1 MPSMQWYYS
10 KFPPPPAQLPNFP
23 MLAAPVFQQWK
34 AEKHLWMKETIFQL
48 ESKLNVMVW
57 WTYTNWATLA
67 LAEFHATS
75 SWRVRI
81 VPSNHIS
88 TICEFCSQNWR
99 TWKTA
104 GTYIHRHSLI
114 FRLDLFPLHR
124 RRWKVLQ
131 SSHWVLWYSMQRK
144 QIVQPWEWSR
154 VHECILCFNARSS
167 SGSWR
172 FDS

>member
-1 MPSMQWYYS
+1 
-10 KFPPPPAQLPNFP
+10 
-23 MLAAPVFQQWK
+23 MLAAPAFQQWK

-48 ESKLNVMVW
+48 ERKLNVMVK

-67 LAEFHATS
+67 LAEFLAS
-75 SWRVRI
+75 FSWRVRI

-114 FRLDLFPLHR
+114 FRLDLFPLHC
-124 RRWKVLQ
+124 RRWKGTSVLTL
-131 SSHWVLWYSMQRK
+131 SAL
-144 QIVQPWEWSR
+144 I
-154 VHECILCFNARSS
+154 FNAKKADCATLRMHGAVSMNVYHHPLLQCQEL
-167 SGSWR
+167 
-172 FDS
+172 